1 MIPKKRKIG
10 NHDWDSIIS
19 IALIVCVNV
28 SIILFLIVG
37 NVRLFLKK
45 QDMRAQLVDLN
56 TEVVKL
62 AEKNAELNKMFYE
75 ASQQEY
81 AENIMRE
88 EGMYKKAGEEVV
100 VILGNEQQEEETAVN
115 AKASFLDTLKDF
127 FNSMFGR

>member
-1 MIPKKRKIG
+1 MITKKRKKE

-45 QDMRAQLVDLN
+45 QDMQAQLVDLN
-56 TEVVKL
+56 TEVTKL
-62 AEKNAELNKMFYE
+62 AEKNAELNKIFYE

-88 EGMYKKAGEEVV
+88 EGLYKKAGEEVV
-100 VILGNEQQEEETAVN
+100 VILGNEQLEEETVVN

-127 FNSMFGR
+127 FGSLFGR